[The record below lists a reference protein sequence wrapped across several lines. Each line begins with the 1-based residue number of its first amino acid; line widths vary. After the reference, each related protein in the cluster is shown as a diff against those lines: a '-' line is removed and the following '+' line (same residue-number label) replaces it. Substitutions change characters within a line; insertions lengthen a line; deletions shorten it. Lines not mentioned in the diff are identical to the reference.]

1 MNVPGTAAACIVS
14 PNAADA
20 ELAVRLLEETGVL
33 ARAFASVRELAGVLD
48 DTIGCLI
55 LVEEA
60 LLAEDIPALSEALA
74 RLPAW
79 CDLPLILVSRD
90 VGALGAVAADAFPSS
105 GNVTLLGRPLNA
117 HTLVSA
123 VQVALRA
130 TARQR
135 EVRDL
140 IAQREQAV
148 RLRDEF
154 LAMLAHELRNPLA
167 PMRNALHIMRMMQT
181 EDPTVLKSIQ
191 ILERQVGHV
200 VRMVDD
206 LMDVARLERGKV
218 VLKKERLDLNRVVS
232 SAVETC
238 LHAAQERGH
247 HVNVRFGAAALP
259 VDGDAVRLEQ
269 IVCNL
274 LINAAKFTTRPSE
287 ILVQTAVEAGFARV
301 AVEDQGI
308 GFEPEAAERL
318 FDPFLQVNPTL
329 ERSAGGLGI
338 GLTIVRRLTEL
349 HGGRVHAASEG
360 PGKGSRFV
368 VRLPL
373 ASGFAEPQPEAPQP
387 RLERRRR
394 RIVVVEDNPDI
405 RETLRMLLDLWGHE
419 VTMASDGRSGVD
431 RVLQERPDVALI
443 DVGLPGMSGYDVAR
457 AIRAGMPNG
466 EIRLIAVTGYGQPSD
481 RELAMQAGF
490 DTHLLKP
497 IAPTVL
503 ERLLAQ

>member
-1 MNVPGTAAACIVS
+1 MNAPAEAAACIVS

-20 ELAVRLLEETGVL
+20 ELAVRLLEETGVA
-33 ARAFASVRELAGVLD
+33 ARAFASVRDLAGALD
-48 DTIGCLI
+48 DTVGCLI

-60 LLAEDIPALSEALA
+60 LLAEDIPALREAVA
-74 RLPAW
+74 GLPAW
-79 CDLPLILVSRD
+79 RDLPLILVSRD
-90 VGALGAVAADAFPSS
+90 VGALGAVAADAFPDS

-148 RLRDEF
+148 KARDEF

-167 PMRNALHIMRMMQT
+167 PMSNALHIMRMLKT
-181 EDPTVLKSIQ
+181 DDPAALKSIE

-232 SAVETC
+232 SAVESC
-238 LHAAQERGH
+238 LQAAQARGH
-247 HVNVRFGAAALP
+247 HVSVRFGTDALP

-274 LINAAKFTTRPSE
+274 VNNAAKFTIRPDE
-287 ILVQTAVEAGFARV
+287 ILVKTSVEAGSALV
-301 AVEDQGI
+301 AVEDRGV
-308 GFEPEAAERL
+308 GFPADSAERL

-329 ERSAGGLGI
+329 ERSAGGLGM
-338 GLTIVRRLTEL
+338 GLTIVRRLVEL
-349 HGGRVHAASEG
+349 HGGSVHAASAG
-360 PGKGSRFV
+360 PDKGSRFT
-368 VRLPL
+368 VRIPL
-373 ASGFAEPQPEAPQP
+373 ASGVAPVHAHPERPPARP
-387 RLERRRR
+387 RRRR
-394 RIVVVEDNPDI
+394 VVVVEDNPDI
-405 RETLRMLLDLWGHE
+405 RETLRMLLHLWGHE
-419 VTMASDGRSGVD
+419 VAMASDGRSGVD

-443 DVGLPGMSGYDVAR
+443 DVGLPGMNGYEVAR
-457 AIRAGMPNG
+457 AIRKSIPEGA
-466 EIRLIAVTGYGQPSD
+466 IRLIAVTGYGQPSD
-481 RELAMQAGF
+481 REAALNAGF

-497 IAPTVL
+497 ISPTL
-503 ERLLAQ
+503 LQRLLAE